1 MNSPRDI
8 AAGQTDKRDG
18 ASRGSAGV
26 VVALDVGGT
35 RIKAGIIGPAHDVL
49 LDRTRDTGAAEGP
62 DEVTARVLNLVT
74 DLLAEAEAGGHAV
87 DAVGVALPGIV
98 EEAAGRVVL
107 SANLGWRD
115 LDLAARLAERTDLP
129 VAIGHDVRAGGLAE
143 SVLGAG
149 RQCRDLLFLPIGTG
163 IAGAMILDGRP
174 YAAGGYAGEIGHLRV
189 HPDGRPCGCGGR
201 GCLERYSSASAIAAA
216 HADRTGEPVT
226 AAEVAARVAAG
237 DPVAVAVWREAVEA
251 LAVALAAY
259 ATVCAPE
266 LVIVGGGLAGSGEL
280 LLEPLRTSL
289 AARLTFQRVP
299 RIVRAELG
307 DRAGLLGAA
316 LLARANTESS

>member
-1 MNSPRDI
+1 MARRP
-8 AAGQTDKRDG
+8 T
-18 ASRGSAGV
+18 GS

-35 RIKAGIIGPAHDVL
+35 RIKAGIVGPGHDVL
-49 LDRTRDTGAAEGP
+49 LDRTRDTGAAEGA
-62 DEVTARVLNLVT
+62 DAVAARVLDLVT
-74 DLLAEAEAGGHAV
+74 ELLDEAEAGGCAAG
-87 DAVGVALPGIV
+87 AVGVALPGIV

-115 LDLAARLAERTDLP
+115 LDLAALLAKRTELP
-129 VAIGHDVRAGGLAE
+129 IAIGHDVRAGGLAE

-149 RQCRDLLFLPIGTG
+149 RHCRDLLFLPIGTG

-189 HPDGRPCGCGGR
+189 EPDGRPCRCGGR
-201 GCLERYSSASAIAAA
+201 GCLERYASAAAIAGAYAA
-216 HADRTGEPVT
+216 RAGEPVT

-237 DPVAVAVWREAVEA
+237 DPVAVAVWGEAVEA
-251 LAVALAAY
+251 LAVALGAY
-259 ATVCAPE
+259 YTVCAPE

-280 LLEPLRTSL
+280 LLEPLRASL
-289 AARLTFQRVP
+289 SARLTFQRVP

-316 LLARANTESS
+316 LLARAGAGAP